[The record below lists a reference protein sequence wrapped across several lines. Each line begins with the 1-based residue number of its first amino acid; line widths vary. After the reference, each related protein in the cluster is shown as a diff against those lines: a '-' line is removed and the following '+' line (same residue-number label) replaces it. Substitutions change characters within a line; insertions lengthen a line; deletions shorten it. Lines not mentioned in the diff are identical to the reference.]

1 MPVTSSTDQRPV
13 QPQPGDGEVVGVRR
27 ARQGFKDKP
36 ILWVLLISLVL
47 VVAAFAVAFSTN
59 NNQESAADRGM
70 ARTDDAAA
78 AATFN
83 APEPAPK
90 VVQSN

>member
-36 ILWVLLISLVL
+36 ILWVLMISLVL
-47 VVAAFAVAFSTN
+47 VVAAFAVAFTTN
-59 NNQESAADRGM
+59 NNQESAADRGF
-70 ARTDDAAA
+70 ARTNDASAAA
-78 AATFN
+78 SFN

-90 VVQSN
+90 VAESN